1 MKSRGP
7 HTAEVHA
14 TLATSLAPY
23 RDAAP
28 AKLVVCF
35 AQMDGKNK
43 LYFGDNLKILRDHV
57 ADASV
62 DLIYL
67 DPPFNSN
74 ANYNVLFKEKSG
86 EESAAQITA
95 FEDTW
100 QWSLETEAVYK
111 EIVTSGPR
119 KLADLMQALLA
130 FLGRN
135 DMMAYLVMMA
145 IRLVELHRVLKPTG
159 SIYLH
164 CDPTA
169 SHYIKLLMDSVF
181 GDEHFLNGSDVE
193 ANSGPCTSD
202 AEAVR
207 VRDSIFFFY
216 ADGTNFNLEPI
227 HTHPTTRSTSQTLL
241 AKWTRSG
248 NTHFRRDLTA
258 QMSHASKGQMLHLEG
273 NHTPTVARW
282 RDYEERHRMRWRP
295 EGRIT
300 GPEQG
305 RHAPSEALPR
315 RHAGCAGPGH
325 LDGYQAMLNLS
336 AERLGYPTQKPE
348 ALLERIVKASS
359 NEGDL
364 VLDPFCGCGTAI
376 AVAEKLKRRW
386 IGIDITYLA
395 INLVQRRLRD
405 SFAEQLSPYEIIGAP
420 TDVQGA
426 EALKEISPH
435 QFEWWAVD
443 LVNARPAKDHKKG
456 ADTGIDGYI
465 NFFDDKSGQAKQV
478 IVQVKSGY
486 IGVNHVRDLKG
497 VLEREKAAIGAL
509 ITLREPTKPMLT
521 EAAATGFYESKDF
534 PGRYPR
540 LQILT
545 IAELLAG
552 KKLEYPAHRVETFAK
567 AERKTKHEQEEMF

>member
-1 MKSRGP
+1 
-7 HTAEVHA
+7 
-14 TLATSLAPY
+14 
-23 RDAAP
+23 
-28 AKLVVCF
+28 
-35 AQMDGKNK
+35 MDGKNK

-57 ADASV
+57 ADSSV

-100 QWSLETEAVYK
+100 QWGLEPEAIYK

-164 CDPTA
+164 CDQKA
-169 SHYIKLLMDSVF
+169 SHYLRLLMDATF
-181 GDEHFLNGSDVE
+181 GPENLRTEIVWKRKAGRGETNVAAIRFGVTTDTLLFYARSPDARLQRQYRKNKAEYLESKFTHVDSNGRCYRLD
-193 ANSGPCTSD
+193 NITSPSYRPNLIYEYKGYKPPAKGWAVSRERMEQMD
-202 AEAVR
+202 AEGR
-207 VRDSIFFFY
+207 LYLPKQKTKRIQRKRFLD
-216 ADGTNFNLEPI
+216 E
-227 HTHPTTRSTSQTLL
+227 
-241 AKWTRSG
+241 
-248 NTHFRRDLTA
+248 
-258 QMSHASKGQMLHLEG
+258 LEG
-273 NHTPTVARW
+273 ETVDSLW
-282 RDYEERHRMRWRP
+282 DDIP
-295 EGRIT
+295 PIN
-300 GPEQG
+300 
-305 RHAPSEALPR
+305 S
-315 RHAGCAGPGH
+315 
-325 LDGYQAMLNLS
+325 QAQ
-336 AERLGYPTQKPE
+336 ERLGYPTQKPE
-348 ALLERIVKASS
+348 ALLERIIKASS
-359 NEGDL
+359 NESDV
-364 VLDPFCGCGTAI
+364 VLDPFCGCGTAV
-376 AVAEKLKRRW
+376 AVAERLKRRW

-405 SFAEQLSPYEIIGAP
+405 HHPTDLSPYEIIGAP
-420 TDVQGA
+420 TDLASA

-465 NFFDDKSGQAKQV
+465 NFFDNKSGQAKQV

-497 VLEREKAAIGAL
+497 VLDREKAPIGVL

-567 AERKTKHEQEEMF
+567 AERKTKHEQEDLF

>member
-1 MKSRGP
+1 
-7 HTAEVHA
+7 
-14 TLATSLAPY
+14 
-23 RDAAP
+23 
-28 AKLVVCF
+28 
-35 AQMDGKNK
+35 MDEKNK
-43 LYFGDNLKILRDHV
+43 LYFGDNLQILREHV
-57 ADASV
+57 ADSSV

-86 EESAAQITA
+86 EESAAQILA

-100 QWSLETEAVYK
+100 GWGLEAQAFYE

-119 KLADLMQALLA
+119 KLADLIQALRA
-130 FLGRN
+130 FLGTN

-145 IRLVELHRVLKPTG
+145 IRLVELHRVLKLTG

-169 SHYIKLLMDSVF
+169 SHYIKLLMDAVF
-181 GDEHFLNGSDVE
+181 GADHFRNEIIWKRTTAHSS
-193 ANSGPCTSD
+193 AQK
-202 AEAVR
+202 
-207 VRDSIFFFY
+207 Y
-216 ADGTNFNLEPI
+216 API
-227 HTHPTTRSTSQTLL
+227 HDVLFYFVKSPGRIWNSPRIGYTDEYLQKYYRFDDGDGRLYCRADLCAAGIRHG
-241 AKWTRSG
+241 RSG
-248 NTHFRRDLTA
+248 VPWRGIDPTA
-258 QMSHASKGQMLHLEG
+258 KGMHWKFTVERLEELD
-273 NHTPTVARW
+273 A
-282 RDYEERHRMRWRP
+282 
-295 EGRIT
+295 EGRIYWPKGGT
-300 GPEQG
+300 MPQYKRYREELKGKAVADLWDDIDRINPVG
-305 RHAPSEALPR
+305 S
-315 RHAGCAGPGH
+315 
-325 LDGYQAMLNLS
+325 
-336 AERLGYPTQKPE
+336 ERLGFPTQKPE
-348 ALLERIVKASS
+348 ALLERIIKASS
-359 NEGDL
+359 NEGEV

-405 SFAEQLSPYEIIGAP
+405 SFAEQLSPYEIVGAP

-426 EALKEISPH
+426 EALKEINPY

-456 ADTGIDGYI
+456 ADRGIDGYI

-478 IVQVKSGY
+478 IVQVKSGH

-509 ITLREPTKPMLT
+509 ITLREPTQPMLT

-552 KKLEYPAHRVETFAK
+552 KKLEYPTHRVETFAK
-567 AERKTKHEQEEMF
+567 AERKTKHEQEGLF

>member
-1 MKSRGP
+1 
-7 HTAEVHA
+7 
-14 TLATSLAPY
+14 
-23 RDAAP
+23 
-28 AKLVVCF
+28 
-35 AQMDGKNK
+35 MDGKNK

-62 DLIYL
+62 SLIYL

-74 ANYNVLFKEKSG
+74 ATYNVLFKEKSG

-100 QWSLETEAVYK
+100 QWGREPEAVYR
-111 EIVTSGPR
+111 EIVEGGPR

-145 IRLVELHRVLKPTG
+145 IRLVELRRILKSTG

-181 GDEHFLNGSDVE
+181 GVQNFRNEVVWQRTSAHANVMQKFGSVHDV
-193 ANSGPCTSD
+193 
-202 AEAVR
+202 V
-207 VRDSIFFFY
+207 FFY
-216 ADGTNFNLEPI
+216 S
-227 HTHPTTRSTSQTLL
+227 RSEEFLWNQQYAPYDSQYIETFFDQVDE
-241 AKWTRSG
+241 SG
-248 NTHFRRDLTA
+248 NRYFRRDLTA
-258 QMSHASKGQMLHLEG
+258 AMSHASTGQIYTWRGITPPPSRCWAKTRENMDRLE
-273 NHTPTVARW
+273 A
-282 RDYEERHRMRWRP
+282 
-295 EGRIT
+295 EGRIHWPKKK
-300 GPEQG
+300 GGMPRLKLYPEDM
-305 RHAPSEALPR
+305 
-315 RHAGCAGPGH
+315 PGVPIQDIWADIKTMH
-325 LDGYQAMLNLS
+325 NLS

-359 NEGDL
+359 NEGDV

-405 SFAEQLSPYEIIGAP
+405 SFGEQLSPYEIIGAP
-420 TDVQGA
+420 KDLQSA

-497 VLEREKAAIGAL
+497 VLDREKAAIGAL

-567 AERKTKHEQEEMF
+567 AQRKTKNEQEGLF

>member
-1 MKSRGP
+1 
-7 HTAEVHA
+7 
-14 TLATSLAPY
+14 
-23 RDAAP
+23 
-28 AKLVVCF
+28 
-35 AQMDGKNK
+35 MDWKNK
-43 LYFGDNLKILRDHV
+43 LYFGDNLNILRAHV

-74 ANYNVLFKEKSG
+74 ANYNVLFKEKTG

-100 QWSLETEAVYK
+100 QWSLEAEAVYK
-111 EIVTSGPR
+111 ELVTGGPR

-145 IRLVELHRVLKPTG
+145 IRLVELHRVLKLTG

-169 SHYIKLLMDSVF
+169 SHYLKLLMDSIF
-181 GDEHFLNGSDVE
+181 GAECFLNEIIWKRTTAHSSAKRFG
-193 ANSGPCTSD
+193 
-202 AEAVR
+202 
-207 VRDSIFFFY
+207 
-216 ADGTNFNLEPI
+216 PI
-227 HTHPTTRSTSQTLL
+227 HDTLFYY
-241 AKWTRSG
+241 AKSDEVIWNAQFTEYDDAYLEKYYRYDDGDGRLYWRNS
-248 NTHFRRDLTA
+248 LTA
-258 QMSHASKGQMLHLEG
+258 AGVRHGSSGETWRGINVTATGQHWKFTVEKLDELDAAGMIYWPKGGRGFPQIKRYRDELKG
-273 NHTPTVARW
+273 VAVGDIW
-282 RDYEERHRMRWRP
+282 TDID
-295 EGRIT
+295 RIN
-300 GPEQG
+300 QV
-305 RHAPSEALPR
+305 A
-315 RHAGCAGPGH
+315 
-325 LDGYQAMLNLS
+325 

-348 ALLERIVKASS
+348 ALLGRIVKASS
-359 NEGDL
+359 NEGDI
-364 VLDPFCGCGTAI
+364 VLDPFCGCGTAV
-376 AVAEKLKRRW
+376 AVAERLKRRW

-395 INLVQRRLRD
+395 INLVQRRMRD

-420 TDVQGA
+420 TDLEGA
-426 EALKEISPH
+426 EALKEINPY

-497 VLEREKAAIGAL
+497 VLEREKAPIGVL

-521 EAAATGFYESKDF
+521 EAASGGFYESKDF

-545 IAELLAG
+545 VAELLEG
-552 KKLEYPAHRVETFAK
+552 KKIQYPEYRVETFAK
-567 AERKTKHEQEEMF
+567 AERKTKSQQNGLFEE

>member
-1 MKSRGP
+1 
-7 HTAEVHA
+7 
-14 TLATSLAPY
+14 
-23 RDAAP
+23 
-28 AKLVVCF
+28 
-35 AQMDGKNK
+35 MDEKNK
-43 LYFGDNLKILRDHV
+43 LYFGDNLNILRDYV

-100 QWSLETEAVYK
+100 QWGLEPEAIYK

-145 IRLVELHRVLKPTG
+145 IRLVELQRVLKSMG

-169 SHYIKLLMDSVF
+169 SHYIKLLMDAVF
-181 GDEHFLNGSDVE
+181 GVQNFRNEVVWQRTSAHANVMQKFGSVHDV
-193 ANSGPCTSD
+193 
-202 AEAVR
+202 
-207 VRDSIFFFY
+207 IFFYSRAEEFLWNQQY
-216 ADGTNFNLEPI
+216 MPYDNQYIETFFDQVDE
-227 HTHPTTRSTSQTLL
+227 
-241 AKWTRSG
+241 SG
-248 NTHFRRDLTA
+248 HRYFRRDLTA
-258 QMSHASKGQMLHLEG
+258 AMSHASKGQIYTWKGITPPPSRCWAKTRENMDKLE
-273 NHTPTVARW
+273 AQ
-282 RDYEERHRMRWRP
+282 
-295 EGRIT
+295 GRIHWPKKK
-300 GPEQG
+300 GGMPRLKLYPEDM
-305 RHAPSEALPR
+305 
-315 RHAGCAGPGH
+315 PGVPIQDIWADIKTMH
-325 LDGYQAMLNLS
+325 NLS

-348 ALLERIVKASS
+348 ALLERIIKASS
-359 NEGDL
+359 NEGDV

-386 IGIDITYLA
+386 IGIDVTYLA

-405 SFAEQLSPYEIIGAP
+405 SFAEQLSTYEVIGAP
-420 TDVQGA
+420 TDLQGA

-497 VLEREKAAIGAL
+497 VLDREKAAIGAL

-545 IAELLAG
+545 IAELLGG
-552 KKLEYPAHRVETFAK
+552 KNLEYPTHRVETFAK
-567 AERKTKHEQEEMF
+567 AERKTKHEQEPLF

>member
-1 MKSRGP
+1 MRHP
-7 HTAEVHA
+7 AWLCYA
-14 TLATSLAPY
+14 LA
-23 RDAAP
+23 
-28 AKLVVCF
+28 K
-35 AQMDGKNK
+35 MDEKNK
-43 LYFGDNLKILRDHV
+43 LYFGDNLKILRDYV

-67 DPPFNSN
+67 DPPFNSQ
-74 ANYNVLFKEKSG
+74 ATYNVLFKEKSG
-86 EESAAQITA
+86 EESAAQIMA

-100 QWSLETEAVYK
+100 QWGLEPEAVYK

-164 CDPTA
+164 CDSTA
-169 SHYIKLLMDSVF
+169 SHYLKLVLDAVF
-181 GDEHFLNGSDVE
+181 GAQNYRSEIIWKRAASHGGASNYNDVHDAILFYCRSANRRWYPQYQPHDQTYIQSHYRLAGTDGRLYQLVSAHGPGQGPARKFRGKMVDPPKGRHWMDQPTIDRWE
-193 ANSGPCTSD
+193 A
-202 AEAVR
+202 
-207 VRDSIFFFY
+207 
-216 ADGTNFNLEPI
+216 
-227 HTHPTTRSTSQTLL
+227 
-241 AKWTRSG
+241 
-248 NTHFRRDLTA
+248 
-258 QMSHASKGQMLHLEG
+258 
-273 NHTPTVARW
+273 
-282 RDYEERHRMRWRP
+282 
-295 EGRIT
+295 EGRLVFTASGMPRYKRYVDDTPGKPIT
-300 GPEQG
+300 NVWDDIFPIN
-305 RHAPSEALPR
+305 S
-315 RHAGCAGPGH
+315 
-325 LDGYQAMLNLS
+325 QAQ
-336 AERLGYPTQKPE
+336 ERLGYPTQKPE
-348 ALLERIVKASS
+348 ALLERIIRASS
-359 NEGDL
+359 NEGDV

-376 AVAEKLKRRW
+376 AVAERLKRRW

-405 SFAEQLSPYEIIGAP
+405 TFHNDLGPYEIIGAP

-426 EALKEISPH
+426 EALKQISPH

-443 LVNARPAKDHKKG
+443 LVDARPAKDHKKG

-486 IGVNHVRDLKG
+486 AGVNHVRDLKG
-497 VLEREKAAIGAL
+497 VIEREKAAIGAL

-521 EAAATGFYESKDF
+521 EAAAAGFYESKEF

-567 AERKTKHEQEEMF
+567 AERKTKSQQEGLF